1 MPTVIAEGASNGAR
15 SVSAVRAADVTRHA
29 YRTAAIATRPMRR
42 LPRRRRRICGPAM
55 RLVTLPGVFRP
66 RSDSWML
73 ARHLCAQIRP
83 GARVLDLCTGSGAV
97 AVSAAMAG
105 AGAVT
110 AIDVSRRA
118 VLTAELNARLNGV
131 RVRGLRGELFAPVAG
146 ARFDAIA
153 SNPPYLPAED
163 DALPDR
169 GPTRAT
175 DAGLDGRVLLDA
187 ICRDAPAHLNPGG
200 VLLLVHSSVI
210 GVERTEAL
218 LAQAGL
224 RADVLER
231 RHGPLGP
238 ILTARAPL
246 LEARGLLEPG
256 VREEDV
262 VVVRGRAA

>member
-1 MPTVIAEGASNGAR
+1 
-15 SVSAVRAADVTRHA
+15 
-29 YRTAAIATRPMRR
+29 
-42 LPRRRRRICGPAM
+42 M
-55 RLVTLPGVFRP
+55 RLVTLPGVFTP

-73 ARHLCAQIRP
+73 ARHLCAQIQP
-83 GARVLDLCTGSGAV
+83 GATVLDLCTGSGAIG
-97 AVSAAMAG
+97 VSAAMAG

-110 AIDVSRRA
+110 AVDVSRRA

-131 RVRGLRGELFAPVAG
+131 RVRGRRGRLFEPVAG
-146 ARFDAIA
+146 ERFDAIA
-153 SNPPYLPAED
+153 SNPPYLPAD
-163 DALPDR
+163 DGTLPTR

-187 ICRDAPAHLNPGG
+187 ICRDAPAHLRPGG
-200 VLLLVHSSVI
+200 ALLVVHSSVI
-210 GVERTEAL
+210 GIERTEAL
-218 LAQAGL
+218 LEQAGL
-224 RADVLER
+224 RVDVLER

-262 VVVRGRAA
+262 VVVRGVAA

>member
-1 MPTVIAEGASNGAR
+1 MPTVIADGGSNGAR
-15 SVSAVRAADVTRHA
+15 RISAESASSVTRDA
-29 YRTAAIATRPMRR
+29 YRTAAIATRRMRR
-42 LPRRRRRICGPAM
+42 LPQRPPRISGPAM

-83 GARVLDLCTGSGAV
+83 GARVLDLCTGSGAI

-110 AIDVSRRA
+110 AVDVSRRA

-131 RVRGLRGELFAPVAG
+131 RVRGRRGRLFQPVAG
-146 ARFDAIA
+146 ERFDAIA

-163 DALPDR
+163 DALPSR

-175 DAGLDGRVLLDA
+175 DAGADGRVLLDE
-187 ICRDAPAHLNPGG
+187 ICREAPAHLRPGG
-200 VLLLVHSSVI
+200 ALLVVHSSVI
-210 GVERTEAL
+210 GVDRTEAL
-218 LAQAGL
+218 LEQAGL
-224 RADVLER
+224 RVDVLER

-246 LEARGLLEPG
+246 LEARGLLAPG

-262 VVVRGRAA
+262 VVVRGLAA